1 MTCPELRRKWWHRV
15 VIGVALLLAT
25 VTAGAAVILLGD
37 GSPVILDFLGGKV
50 VAAVVVFVAVFF
62 AIFVPYRILVRVV
75 AGKISS

>member
-15 VIGVALLLAT
+15 VIGAALLAAT
-25 VTAGAAVILLGD
+25 VAAGAVVFLVDAGTPAVLN
-37 GSPVILDFLGGKV
+37 FFGGKTIGAV
-50 VAAVVVFVAVFF
+50 VAFVAVFF